1 MHIRQ
6 KIGTNFDLIMDFLIQ
21 KYYIYFII
29 LLYIIFFDK
38 KMLKYFND
46 FQNWNFFVLWLKWT
60 QTTELKQ
67 NQTFFHGA
75 YSNLTSY
82 LFSQK
87 ILKYFNDFFTTK
99 ENPNNRNETKSDVF
113 LWDLIKSDIIFYRSK
128 NTKIFQ

>member
-38 KMLKYFND
+38 KMLKYLND
-46 FQNWNFFVLWLKWT
+46 FQNWNFSVLWLKWT

-99 ENPNNRNETKSDVF
+99 ENPNNRNETKSDIF